1 MDKQAGA
8 SKGVAA
14 VPAKVVPLACL
25 LRVKRDIADFKAD
38 PPPGIF
44 IAPEEHDITKIDA
57 IVMGAK
63 GTPLEGGFFH
73 FNVQCTDRY
82 PLEPPKVTSMTTDAG
97 RVQFNEHI
105 YKSGSICLST
115 LNTFGSTWSPA
126 QSLSSLLL
134 SIQSLLCD
142 VHKFKDEAANDRFE
156 SILQH
161 ETVRVAVCDTVEA
174 CLRDKSPF
182 AQTLKDSMLKKFSES
197 YEKYEGVVKS
207 RLHLTGTQMSDPA
220 GFNAGTYQFEKLLT
234 RLQELKQK
242 VAEKNEAAAAAKA
255 ET

>member
-1 MDKQAGA
+1 MDNKAGT

-14 VPAKVVPLACL
+14 VPTKDVPLACL
-25 LRVKRDIADFKAD
+25 HRIKRDITDFNVD

-44 IAPEEHDITKIDA
+44 IAPAENDITTINA

-73 FNVQCTDRY
+73 FCVQFTDKY
-82 PLEPPKVTSMTTDAG
+82 PLEPPKVRFMTTDAG

-105 YKSGSICLST
+105 YKNGSICLST
-115 LNTFGSTWSPA
+115 LNTFGSTWTPA
-126 QSLSSLLL
+126 QSLSSLLV

-142 VHKFKDEAANDRFE
+142 VHKFKDEAVNDRFE

-161 ETVRVAVCDTVEA
+161 ETIRVAVCDTVES
-174 CLRDKSPF
+174 CLRVDSPL
-182 AQTLKDSMLKKFSES
+182 AQTLKDGVLQKFSEFYDR
-197 YEKYEGVVKS
+197 YEEVVKS
-207 RLHLTGTQMSDPA
+207 RMQLTGTQMHDPA
-220 GFNAGTYQFEKLLT
+220 RFNAGTYQFEKLLT

-242 VAEKNEAAAAAKA
+242 VAERNEAAAVKA
-255 ET
+255 QT